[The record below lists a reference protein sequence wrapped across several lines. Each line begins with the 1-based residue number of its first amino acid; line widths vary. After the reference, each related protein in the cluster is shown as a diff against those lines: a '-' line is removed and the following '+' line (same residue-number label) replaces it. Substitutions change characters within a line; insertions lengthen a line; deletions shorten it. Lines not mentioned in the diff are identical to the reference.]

1 MMMKS
6 FSKGLTKGITDRTA
20 LLAKHLAFFTKRVSN
35 RLLTRKRL
43 SKTPVLYDINSLP
56 CCP

>member
-1 MMMKS
+1 MTKS
-6 FSKGLTKGITDRTA
+6 FSKDLTKGITDWTA
-20 LLAKHLAFFTKRVSN
+20 MIANYLVLFTKRVSN

-43 SKTPVLYDINSLP
+43 SKTPVLYDINSPP

>member
-1 MMMKS
+1 MTKS

-20 LLAKHLAFFTKRVSN
+20 LIANYLVPFTKRVSN
-35 RLLTRKRL
+35 RLLIRKRL
-43 SKTPVLYDINSLP
+43 SKTLVLYDINSPP